1 MTYGS
6 VTGVRTLAR
15 MRFDAVGSNSKRGS
29 SRQNSNVFFFD
40 TNLAKRSKYS

>member
-15 MRFDAVGSNSKRGS
+15 MRFDAVGSNS
-29 SRQNSNVFFFD
+29 NVFFFD